1 MGDGAVVTPTDSVVK
16 APADG
21 EIVFVFDTKHAVGFT
36 TEDGISMI
44 IHVGI
49 DTVKLNGEGF
59 DVMVEAGQKV
69 KKGDP
74 IMKLDLDYLS
84 ANAPSLASPV
94 MCTELSDNQ
103 KTQIL

>member
-1 MGDGAVVTPTDSVVK
+1 MVK
-16 APADG
+16 LYL
-21 EIVFVFDTKHAVGFT
+21 FFDTKHAVGFT

-74 IMKLDLDYLS
+74 IMK
-84 ANAPSLASPV
+84 
-94 MCTELSDNQ
+94 T
-103 KTQIL
+103 